1 MLFGLF
7 LLWFTIYFNRH
18 EFARKSEFLY
28 YRIMQMQQIVKIQS
42 KGNLTIPKSLRDALG
57 FVENELVRMK
67 KEKGRLIV
75 EAVRTLSYPVRAY
88 KDKELKGFFDLDEKE
103 TKKLKAK
110 GLL

>member
-1 MLFGLF
+1 
-7 LLWFTIYFNRH
+7 
-18 EFARKSEFLY
+18 
-28 YRIMQMQQIVKIQS
+28 
-42 KGNLTIPKSLRDALG
+42 
-57 FVENELVRMK
+57 MK